1 MKKYLFI
8 IAAVIGIS
16 SCEKDDFCTQ
26 NPVTPNLLI
35 KFMDKDD
42 TSKTKQTDSLYV
54 WVNSKDSIYTNAKL
68 DSISIPLNSIAK
80 KTIYNF
86 AKGKNA
92 VQQITIEY
100 TPKEEFVS
108 RSCGYRVIFNNLKI
122 SKNNPSNSWINNI
135 STSTETINNQSNA
148 HVKIYH

>member
-35 KFMDKDD
+35 RFMDKDD
-42 TSKTKQTDSLYV
+42 ISKTKQTDSLYV

-68 DSISIPLNSIAK
+68 DSISIPLNTIAK

-108 RSCGYRVIFNNLKI
+108 RSCGYRVIFNNLKV
-122 SKNNPSNSWINNI
+122 SKNNPSTSWINDI